1 MENFI
6 VKIRIETVDGK
17 LVKENQFDTISI
29 TEVKAFDGTTS
40 IVDNFVSDTLNEIR
54 DNRRDNP
61 HHHQNR
67 LD

>member
-6 VKIRIETVDGK
+6 VKMRIETQDGK
-17 LVKENQFDTISI
+17 LVKEEQFDTVTI
-29 TEVKAFDGTTS
+29 TEIKAFDGTTS
-40 IVDNFVSDTLNEIR
+40 IVHNFVTDTLNEIR
-54 DNRRDNP
+54 EKRRDNP